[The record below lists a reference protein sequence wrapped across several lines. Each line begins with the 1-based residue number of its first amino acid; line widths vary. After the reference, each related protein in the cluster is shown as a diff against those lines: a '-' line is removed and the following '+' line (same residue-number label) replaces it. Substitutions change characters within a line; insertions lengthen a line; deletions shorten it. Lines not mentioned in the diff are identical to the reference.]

1 MPTGLT
7 GAISSGPGTGGGIGT
22 GRGSGIGSGI
32 GTGEGSG
39 IGSGSGSGRG
49 RGSGRGTGRGRG
61 GPPKPKVK
69 RGPSVSIRILSKPR
83 PAYTDKARQN
93 NVQGMV
99 MLRVTFLSS
108 GRIGNISAVKRLP
121 HGLTSKAIAAA
132 RRIRFKPA
140 LKNGTPITKII
151 RIQYNFTIY

>member
-1 MPTGLT
+1 VPL
-7 GAISSGPGTGGGIGT
+7 PLP
-22 GRGSGIGSGI
+22 RPRPLPLP
-32 GTGEGSG
+32 E
-39 IGSGSGSGRG
+39 
-49 RGSGRGTGRGRG
+49 
-61 GPPKPKVK
+61 PKVK